1 MTTVAPATK
10 PRDPDAGQPG
20 WQITLY
26 AVWAGQILALIG
38 FSSRVPYLP
47 FFLGDLGVTTVDGQA
62 LWSGAINAAG
72 AAAMAITAPIWG
84 LVADRIGR
92 KPMLMR
98 GLFGGALSVGLMA
111 FVTAPWQ
118 LAALRIL
125 EGTLTGTVVAAT
137 ALVATSA
144 PRHRLGYA
152 LGMVQTAVFAGAAAG
167 PLLGGIA
174 YDRVGARATFG
185 VAGMMLFL
193 GGVLVTVFAREHFV
207 PAPRVSPT
215 AANRGQRFRESGAFL
230 FSLAMLTM
238 FAAIFVIRMTA
249 MAMQPVIPLF
259 VHELAPDNPDVAT
272 VAGFVL
278 GVGGL
283 TSALAAA
290 FLGRLGDRTG
300 HRRVLTVSLLA
311 AGVMYLPMALVR
323 APWQLALLQAA
334 LGVAAGGL
342 IPSTNA
348 RIAHLTPLARRGM
361 VFGLTATLSG
371 LGGFIGPLLGALL
384 ATGFGFRASFVA
396 AGSLLLA
403 TGGMVIVATA
413 IAEGRRSTSREAH
426 GEEAAV

>member
-1 MTTVAPATK
+1 MTAVTAATEAP
-10 PRDPDAGQPG
+10 DPDAGQPG

-72 AAAMAITAPIWG
+72 AAAMAITAPLWG

-125 EGTLTGTVVAAT
+125 EGALTGTVVAAT

-144 PRHRLGYA
+144 PKHRLGYA

-174 YDRVGARATFG
+174 YDQVGARATFG
-185 VAGMMLFL
+185 VAAMMLFL
-193 GGVLVTVFAREHFV
+193 GGLLVTLFAREHFV
-207 PAPRVSPT
+207 PLPRVAREGVS
-215 AANRGQRFRESGAFL
+215 RWQHVRESGAFL

-249 MAMQPVIPLF
+249 MSMQPVIPLF
-259 VHELAPDNPDVAT
+259 VQELAPDNSDVAT
-272 VAGFVL
+272 AAGFVL

-290 FLGRLGDRTG
+290 VLGRLGDRRG

-311 AGVMYLPMALVR
+311 AGAIYLPMALVR
-323 APWQLALLQAA
+323 APWQLAVLQAA
-334 LGVAAGGL
+334 LGIAAGGL
-342 IPSTNA
+342 IPSANA
-348 RIAHLTPLARRGM
+348 LIAHLTPIARRGS
-361 VFGLTATLSG
+361 VFGLTAALSG
-371 LGGFIGPLLGALL
+371 LGGFIGPLLGAVL
-384 ATGFGFRASFVA
+384 ATGLGFRATFVA
-396 AGSLLLA
+396 AGALLLA
-403 TGGMVIVATA
+403 MGGMVLFAGSAT
-413 IAEGRRSTSREAH
+413 ESSSRGVERSRR
-426 GEEAAV
+426 GEVSV